1 MPNLSEYIV
10 PSSDV
15 QINMTFSGIPSMK
28 LDTGSRLNWA
38 NSQSVQDIFAISHV
52 DPIGIVALNATYTA
66 SVTMQSGE
74 YNALMDAINAAA
86 PAGQLYASMLEVAG
100 FTLTCAYAL
109 KNAGTPK
116 SAIVNFLSCRVS
128 DVSGDVDA
136 NDPQTL
142 VTISLRGTGIKRD
155 VSPITV

>member
-116 SAIVNFLSCRVS
+116 SAIGQLPELPGIGCQRRRGRQRSADSRHYLSPRN
-128 DVSGDVDA
+128 GY
-136 NDPQTL
+136 
-142 VTISLRGTGIKRD
+142 
-155 VSPITV
+155 

>member
-100 FTLTCAYAL
+100 FTPFAQGRLSPLGTHKFSPKILLPPFHHGKAAPQPRPLSIVFPGAL
-109 KNAGTPK
+109 W
-116 SAIVNFLSCRVS
+116 
-128 DVSGDVDA
+128 
-136 NDPQTL
+136 
-142 VTISLRGTGIKRD
+142 
-155 VSPITV
+155 

>member
-66 SVTMQSGE
+66 SVTIRRRSST
-74 YNALMDAINAAA
+74 AR
-86 PAGQLYASMLEVAG
+86 
-100 FTLTCAYAL
+100 
-109 KNAGTPK
+109 
-116 SAIVNFLSCRVS
+116 SAKRVS
-128 DVSGDVDA
+128 ARKSSSRTT
-136 NDPQTL
+136 P
-142 VTISLRGTGIKRD
+142 R
-155 VSPITV
+155 

>member
-52 DPIGIVALNATYTA
+52 DPIGIVALNAPTRSKTQERP
-66 SVTMQSGE
+66 SR
-74 YNALMDAINAAA
+74 
-86 PAGQLYASMLEVAG
+86 
-100 FTLTCAYAL
+100 
-109 KNAGTPK
+109 
-116 SAIVNFLSCRVS
+116 LSS
-128 DVSGDVDA
+128 TS
-136 NDPQTL
+136 
-142 VTISLRGTGIKRD
+142 
-155 VSPITV
+155 

>member
-1 MPNLSEYIV
+1 
-10 PSSDV
+10 
-15 QINMTFSGIPSMK
+15 
-28 LDTGSRLNWA
+28 
-38 NSQSVQDIFAISHV
+38 
-52 DPIGIVALNATYTA
+52 
-66 SVTMQSGE
+66 MQSGE

-116 SAIVNFLSCRVS
+116 SAIVNFLNCRVS

>member
-74 YNALMDAINAAA
+74 YNALMDAINE
-86 PAGQLYASMLEVAG
+86 ASG
-100 FTLTCAYAL
+100 IR
-109 KNAGTPK
+109 
-116 SAIVNFLSCRVS
+116 IVSSVI
-128 DVSGDVDA
+128 V
-136 NDPQTL
+136 
-142 VTISLRGTGIKRD
+142 K
-155 VSPITV
+155 